1 MEKSALIDVQ
11 HFIAV
16 AKTGSFTAAAS
27 ALGMTGSALSKSVM
41 RLEARLGSKL
51 LHRTTRRI
59 SLTPEG
65 AAYFASCQRAM
76 AILEE
81 AEGCLQAEQQN
92 PAGRVRIDMPVAFGR
107 RYILSPLIKLSMQ
120 HERLD
125 FSITFNERFVDLV
138 NEGIDLAIRIGAL
151 EDDADL
157 VARRL
162 GTQRLVICGAPAYFA
177 QRGVPL
183 TKEDLL
189 QHDCVMGWRRNQRHA
204 WLLKSKS
211 GQSDAYNITARH
223 EVADGEALL
232 SAALAG
238 WGLIQVPTW
247 LVDEHLATGA
257 LIPVLDELCG
267 SEMPIHVIWAKSN
280 YLQPK
285 LRVVID
291 ALLSTATKVLG

>member
-11 HFIAV
+11 HFVAV
-16 AKTGSFTAAAS
+16 AQTGSFTAAAS

-59 SLTPEG
+59 SLTAEG
-65 AAYFASCQRAM
+65 AAYFASCQHAM

-81 AEGCLQAEQQN
+81 AEGCLQAEQQH
-92 PAGRVRIDMPVAFGR
+92 PAGRIRIDMPVAFGR
-107 RYILSPLIKLSMQ
+107 RYILPSLIKLSMQ

-138 NEGIDLAIRIGAL
+138 NEGIDLAIRIGVL

-162 GTQRLVICGAPAYFA
+162 GTQHLVICGAPTYFA
-177 QRGVPL
+177 RHGVPL
-183 TKEDLL
+183 TKEDLS
-189 QHDCVMGWRRNQRHA
+189 QHDCVVSWRRNQRHA
-204 WLLKSKS
+204 WLLKGKRR
-211 GQSDAYNITARH
+211 QTEAYGITARH

-232 SAALAG
+232 STALAG
-238 WGLIQVPTW
+238 LGLIQVPTW

-257 LIPVLDELCG
+257 LMSVLDEFRG
-267 SEMPIHVIWAKSN
+267 GEMPIHVIWAKNN

-291 ALLSTATKVLG
+291 ALLEQRF